1 MMNRI
6 WSIDGKE
13 TSGDNGAVVKWDNE
27 KFFHIELGENIFFGE
42 CPNSFRRVKQYL
54 TPLLLVKTAH
64 SSFAACSTVLSNDS
78 HDAGG
83 MIIVMGAVI
92 TEAP

>member
-42 CPNSFRRVKQYL
+42 VLEEATESNRLKLKINHRVFE
-54 TPLLLVKTAH
+54 VRAR
-64 SSFAACSTVLSNDS
+64 
-78 HDAGG
+78 
-83 MIIVMGAVI
+83 
-92 TEAP
+92 